1 MTRIISIL
9 IACVVL
15 VQTSLAS
22 DGTLA
27 RIKYNNTGLEVDL
40 GVGLWAWPMPM
51 DFDGDGDFDL
61 VVVCPDKPYNGTWFF
76 ENRQADAKMP
86 VFEPAVRISKGT
98 HNVQVSYVD
107 GQPCVLSPNLA
118 HPDFFKKGIDAPVEM
133 DVDTNGLYIAKGKLR
148 AKQWKRV
155 DYNGDGTQDL
165 VVGYGD
171 WGDYGWDDA
180 YDATGTWTNGPLHGY
195 VVWLRNEGTDDLPT
209 FGTPQ
214 SVMAGGIK
222 IDLFGWPSPNVADFD
237 GDGDLDLLCGEFR
250 DTFTYFQNVGSRKSP
265 RYAAG
270 KKLMLGNELLT
281 MDLQMILPV
290 AFDWD
295 RDGDMDLICGD
306 EDGRVA
312 FIEHTGKIEDGVPT
326 FGKPVYFRQK
336 ADNVKFGALATPFGV
351 DWDADGDD
359 DIICGNTAGY
369 IGFIENLGGGAI
381 PKWAEPVRLKAD
393 GKTIRFLAGT
403 NGSIQG
409 PAESKWGYTTQTVA
423 DWDGDGLPDII
434 VNSIWGKIV
443 WFPNIGTPG
452 QPKLAAA
459 QPIVIEWEGATPK
472 PEWNWWNPEGRNF
485 VSQWRTTP
493 MAVDWNKDGLMD
505 LVMLDHEGYLA
516 FFERAKRADGLV
528 LLPGKRIFVYESG
541 NLFQP
546 NKKRAGK
553 SGRRK
558 LQVVDWDGDGRL
570 DLLFN
575 SKNADFYRNMG
586 ERDGKVILKKIG
598 AMNPRK
604 ISGHTSSPTVVDW
617 NKDGIP
623 DLLVGSEDGHLYFME
638 NPRTGN

>member
-1 MTRIISIL
+1 MTRIISVL
-9 IACVVL
+9 ITCVLL

-22 DGTLA
+22 GESLA

-40 GVGLWAWPMPM
+40 GVGLWTWPMPM
-51 DFDGDGDFDL
+51 DFDNDGDFDL

-76 ENRQADAKMP
+76 ENRQGNAKMP

-107 GQPCVLSPNLA
+107 GQPHVLSPNLA
-118 HPDFFKKGIDAPVEM
+118 HPEFFEKGIDAPVEM
-133 DVDTNGLYIAKGKLR
+133 GVDTNGLYIAQGKLR

-155 DYNGDGTQDL
+155 DYDGDGTQDM

-209 FGTPQ
+209 FGKPQ
-214 SVMAGGIK
+214 SVMVGGVK
-222 IDLFGWPSPNVADFD
+222 IDLFGWPSPNFADFD

-250 DTFTYFQNVGSRKSP
+250 DTFTYFQNTGSRKSP

-270 KKLMLGNELLT
+270 KKLMLGNDLLT

-312 FIEHTGKIEDGVPT
+312 FIEHTGKIKDGVPI

-369 IGFIENLGGGAI
+369 IAFIENLGGCAT
-381 PKWAEPVRLKAD
+381 AEV
-393 GKTIRFLAGT
+393 
-403 NGSIQG
+403 
-409 PAESKWGYTTQTVA
+409 
-423 DWDGDGLPDII
+423 
-434 VNSIWGKIV
+434 
-443 WFPNIGTPG
+443 
-452 QPKLAAA
+452 
-459 QPIVIEWEGATPK
+459 
-472 PEWNWWNPEGRNF
+472 
-485 VSQWRTTP
+485 
-493 MAVDWNKDGLMD
+493 
-505 LVMLDHEGYLA
+505 
-516 FFERAKRADGLV
+516 
-528 LLPGKRIFVYESG
+528 
-541 NLFQP
+541 
-546 NKKRAGK
+546 
-553 SGRRK
+553 
-558 LQVVDWDGDGRL
+558 
-570 DLLFN
+570 
-575 SKNADFYRNMG
+575 
-586 ERDGKVILKKIG
+586 
-598 AMNPRK
+598 
-604 ISGHTSSPTVVDW
+604 
-617 NKDGIP
+617 
-623 DLLVGSEDGHLYFME
+623 
-638 NPRTGN
+638 